1 MDKDNLQFQQFME
14 EVTSND
20 AVIERLKKANEEIS
34 KIDTLEDITEY
45 YKGIIQLIR
54 DISSTVL
61 YMDGLDLELQIPVL
75 WDRLLDTIAGYN
87 LFLHTVPGEL
97 VEEASLSEFYKT
109 KRMDF
114 MVQNNLHMCFTI
126 LGTLQTPNR
135 QKVVEFYREEGN
147 EAGEGMRHYLE
158 RSKELIAYLDF
169 IGIGYIGDKVEE
181 KDL

>member
-1 MDKDNLQFQQFME
+1 MDKDHSQLQQFME
-14 EVTSND
+14 EVTSED

-34 KIDTLEDITEY
+34 KIDTLADITKY

-61 YMDGLDLELQIPVL
+61 YMDGLDLELQIPLL
-75 WDRLLDTIAGYN
+75 WNRLLETIAGYS
-87 LFLHTVPGEL
+87 LFLRTIPGEL
-97 VEEASLSEFYKT
+97 VEEAPLPEFYRT

-135 QKVVEFYREEGN
+135 QKVIEFYREEGN
-147 EAGEGMRHYLE
+147 EAGEGLRNYLE
-158 RSKELIAYLDF
+158 HSKELIEYLDF
-169 IGIGYIGDKVEE
+169 IGIGCEDREF
-181 KDL
+181 